1 MKLFVT
7 TGSEAGWDNEKLATA
22 LSTLAGQPR
31 DSVLALDVRPR
42 HAYVVVK
49 PDAHLAYLAKNG
61 EKLGEAALSI
71 EIAKPRRR

>member
-1 MKLFVT
+1 
-7 TGSEAGWDNEKLATA
+7 
-22 LSTLAGQPR
+22 
-31 DSVLALDVRPR
+31 VLALDVRPR